1 MRAISLTSAILLTR
15 TCEVLVRGRK
25 IIFREEGW
33 GSVFE
38 RPPGG
43 GVQGGRGGAY
53 DCYHLVQH
61 FVRLLN
67 PSKAILRRR
76 RIWAHI
82 IIALEDGLS
91 TEIIEIIINALA
103 N

>member
-1 MRAISLTSAILLTR
+1 MFLSAP
-15 TCEVLVRGRK
+15 RG
-25 IIFREEGW
+25 E
-33 GSVFE
+33 
-38 RPPGG
+38 
-43 GVQGGRGGAY
+43 GGRGGAY

-67 PSKAILRRR
+67 LSKAILRRR

-91 TEIIEIIINALA
+91 TEIIEIIINAEGVSKCYSFGFVTSAMLRPEKD
-103 N
+103 